1 MRKIG
6 RYAVQD
12 LKWGY
17 LMTAPLVLGMLLFYV
32 WPVIQTFYYTFTE
45 WGSFGNYTWTGL
57 DNYKRLFVD
66 PQFYSA
72 LRNTVMYVLLTVPA
86 EIGIAIVLAVL
97 LNQKI
102 RGQTVYRV
110 IYFLPV
116 VTMPAAVAMV
126 WRWLYNG
133 DYGLINYL
141 LSLIGIKGPGWLTD
155 PRFALYAVVLVII
168 WSSIGYKVI
177 LFLSG
182 LQGIGASYY
191 EAAQIDGAGAVRQFF
206 NITLPL
212 LTPTIF
218 FVSVMSLI
226 SSFQLFDLIYMMV
239 GEIGIEATQTVVY
252 LFYKY
257 AFMMSEKGYAAT
269 VATVLFVIILAVT
282 VLQLYGQKKWVHY
295 E

>member
-12 LKWGY
+12 LVWGY
-17 LMTAPLVLGMLLFYV
+17 VMVAPVVLGLALFYV
-32 WPVIQTFYYTFTE
+32 WPVIQTVYYTFTD

-57 DNYKRLFVD
+57 DNYRALFRDV
-66 PQFYSA
+66 QFYKA
-72 LRNTVMYVLLTVPA
+72 LRNTVLYVLLTVPP
-86 EIGIAIVLAVL
+86 GIAVAILFAVL
-97 LNQKI
+97 LNRKI
-102 RGQTVYRV
+102 RGQTLYRV

-116 VTMPAAVAMV
+116 ITMPAAVAMV
-126 WRWLYNG
+126 WRWLYNA

-155 PRFALYAVVLVII
+155 PDIALYSVVLVII
-168 WSSIGYKVI
+168 WSSLGNNII

-182 LQGIGASYY
+182 LQGIGAQYY
-191 EAAQIDGAGAVRQFF
+191 EAAEIDGAGTATQFF
-206 NITLPL
+206 RITLPL

-226 SSFQLFDLIYMMV
+226 SAFQLFDVIYMMV

-257 AFMMSEKGYAAT
+257 AFLMSEKGYAAT
-269 VATVLFVIILAVT
+269 VATVLFAIILTVT
-282 VLQLYGQKKWVHY
+282 VVQMRMQRKWVHY